1 MSTTTSALASQL
13 QQLGL
18 MNSPPTSSSA
28 PATGQSSNSL
38 NQQDFLKLMITQFKN
53 QDPFKPMDNGQFLG
67 QMAQFATVSGIGD
80 LQSTFKDLSS
90 SLVSNQTL
98 QATNLIGKNVLAQ
111 SNTATYGGGTLDGA
125 VQLPNGV
132 HDAVVE
138 IRNAAGA
145 LVARIPV
152 HGQGLARFQWD
163 GSTVDGGNAP
173 AGDYAINAG
182 YLSGN
187 SAYDA
192 PVMVSGKVGS
202 VVLNDQSGAKLNVDT
217 LGSIKLADVQQIQ

>member
-1 MSTTTSALASQL
+1 MSTTTDALSSQL

-18 MNSPPTSSSA
+18 TNSTTASGQTSN
-28 PATGQSSNSL
+28 TL

-80 LQSTFKDLSS
+80 LKSTFTDLSS

-98 QATNLIGKNVLAQ
+98 QATSLIGKNILAKA
-111 SNTATYGGGTLDGA
+111 NTATYSGGNLDGA
-125 VQLPNGV
+125 VQLPTGV

-152 HGQGLARFQWD
+152 HGQDLTNFQWD
-163 GSTVDGGNAP
+163 GSTVDGTAAP
-173 AGDYAINAG
+173 AGG
-182 YLSGN
+182 YSLTASYIANN
-187 SAYDA
+187 SSYDA

-202 VVLNDQSGAKLNVDT
+202 VVINDQTGAKLNVDT
-217 LGSIKLADVQQIQ
+217 LGSVKLADVQQIQ